1 VASGYD
7 VSSNVPYRLMKGRLG
22 VYDKQPYYPGKEH
35 SNPEKD
41 GYVLTELDPAIDGVP
56 DQAARFR

>member
-1 VASGYD
+1 
-7 VSSNVPYRLMKGRLG
+7 MKGRLG

-35 SNPEKD
+35 SDPEKD